1 MPPQVRGCA
10 PGVVDFAAEGL
21 GALDAAALAVV
32 DHLIQGALTAGV
44 VALLGRA
51 LLDEQ
56 LAAQQALVQAE
67 GNRFRLSE
75 ARTQRG
81 VDNALTLLDAER
93 SLFSAQQ
100 SLISLRVSRLNN
112 LVTLYKAL
120 GGGWAEQSAAAVP
133 PPPEVFPAG

>member
-1 MPPQVRGCA
+1 VAQYEKAIQTAFQEVS
-10 PGVVDFAAEGL
+10 DGL
-21 GALDAAALAVV
+21 S
-32 DHLIQGALTAGV
+32 
-44 VALLGRA
+44 GRA

-56 LAAQQALVQAE
+56 LAAQQALVQSE

-133 PPPEVFPAG
+133 PPPEVSPAG